1 MNGKTICVANQKGGV
16 GKTTTAINLGA
27 SVALNNKKTLII
39 DIDPQG
45 NAGSGLGVK
54 TDKNSSI
61 YQVIVLK
68 KDISSTICKT
78 QYPNLFFV
86 PSNIDLT
93 GAEIELVNM
102 EEREFRLRN
111 SLQQIKSEFDYI
123 IIDSPPS
130 LGLLTINSLVAA
142 DSVMIP
148 LQCEYYALEGLSQLL
163 KTVKLVKTRLNP
175 ALSLEGIL
183 LTMFDKRNNLSH
195 QVAEEIMNHF
205 SSKVFD
211 VVIPRNVRLAECPSH
226 GKPAFFYDKQSSGAK
241 SYFKLAQCLLKDE
254 RNN

>member
-1 MNGKTICVANQKGGV
+1 MKGKTICVANQKGGV

-27 SVALNNKKTLII
+27 SIALNNKKTLII

-45 NAGSGLGVK
+45 NAGSGLGIK
-54 TDKNSSI
+54 TDENSSV
-61 YQVIVLK
+61 YQVLVLK
-68 KDISSTICKT
+68 KDISTTIRKT

-111 SLQQIKSEFDYI
+111 SLQQIKSDFDYI

-175 ALSLEGIL
+175 SLSLEGIL

-241 SYFKLAQCLLKDE
+241 SYFKLAQALLKDE
-254 RNN
+254 RNI